1 MKFILP
7 VKPLSINE
15 CFQGRHVKTRACR
28 VYDKTLDLL
37 LLQFK
42 REIVRCEWYE
52 VFYNFHIVNFALTDW
67 DNMVKI
73 LQDGLKRNGYFTDD
87 RRIKRAHVEK
97 FRSAVDRVEVEIIPY
112 LGEVK

>member
-1 MKFILP
+1 MKFIIP

-15 CFQGRHVKTRACR
+15 CFQGRHVKTKACR
-28 VYDKTLDLL
+28 VYDRTLDIL

-42 REIVRCEWYE
+42 RQIVQAEWYE

-67 DNMVKI
+67 DNMVKVF
-73 LQDGLKRNGYFTDD
+73 QDGLKRNGYFTDD

-97 FRSAVDRVEVEIIPY
+97 FKSDRDYIEVEIRPY
-112 LGEVK
+112 MEVA